1 MYKAVID
8 VGHVV
13 NNKTLWKLKVMLKIK
28 IFMWY
33 LIKGVVL
40 TKDNITKQN
49 LEWHLKCS
57 LCSNLE
63 TIHHFFLDC
72 CYARFI
78 CRLTYFKF
86 GIKPPRNVN
95 HMFGS
100 WLNGFDMR
108 LRKSHF
114 SRCTALFWAV

>member
-1 MYKAVID
+1 MID

-13 NNKTLWKLKVMLKIK
+13 NNKTLWKLKMLLKIK

-40 TKDNITKQN
+40 TKDNLAKRN
-49 LEWHLKCS
+49 LEWNLKCS

-63 TIHHFFLDC
+63 SIHHFLFDC

-78 CRLTYFKF
+78 WRLVYFKF

-100 WLNGFDMR
+100 WLNGFD
-108 LRKSHF
+108 
-114 SRCTALFWAV
+114 T